1 MDLLKA
7 TQFQQENNIMEMIDV
22 LNKLHELENKSPEVT
37 KAITSVEKTNI
48 TQEAKGKDHDKDG
61 DVDSK
66 DWKKSKDIAIKK
78 AIKKESISYKD
89 FLASKGV
96 DIYKLTGDE
105 HVKYSTAY
113 RDNRDDQ
120 EASDSQSQTDAP
132 QQEGRVKDAVLGAEE
147 RVGDY
152 IDDDG
157 NLKMPKNKVLYD
169 LKAQSKQTTDAM
181 ASYELNIAIDLV
193 QDKFDDNGQARPDED
208 DVPHDVDTQMN
219 MDAPTEAEPQTTEP
233 KVEEEMTP
241 MGTRMFFDMGAKLD
255 INFDMDQKGMM
266 AGVLNRLDQD
276 ALMKSV
282 DEYKAQELD
291 PDQAESEQVNTN
303 TMKTEDKKPLK
314 EDKKPVKEA
323 ITMSADS
330 PEEAGMLM
338 QIMKLAGVQ
347 QVTPDMIGGE
357 EPAADNDADHDH
369 DGDGEQDHAPEEC
382 PVCGNDGG
390 DMRNMMSKVDDREE
404 PAEETYSNTPDE
416 KTQDIDD
423 LVNVHSGGLNRQKQ
437 QVRKEY
443 PGDNPL
449 AVKEDPTEEE
459 LSNSLRN
466 QYEGFKKSY
475 SEAISKTKESK

>member
-1 MDLLKA
+1 
-7 TQFQQENNIMEMIDV
+7 MEMIDV
-22 LNKLHELENKSPEVT
+22 LNKLHELENKSPEVA

-157 NLKMPKNKVLYD
+157 NLNLPKHKVLYD

-282 DEYKAQELD
+282 EEYKAQELD
-291 PDQAESEQVNTN
+291 PDQAEAEQVNTN

-338 QIMKLAGVQ
+338 QIMKLAGV
-347 QVTPDMIGGE
+347 
-357 EPAADNDADHDH
+357 
-369 DGDGEQDHAPEEC
+369 
-382 PVCGNDGG
+382 
-390 DMRNMMSKVDDREE
+390 
-404 PAEETYSNTPDE
+404 
-416 KTQDIDD
+416 
-423 LVNVHSGGLNRQKQ
+423 
-437 QVRKEY
+437 
-443 PGDNPL
+443 
-449 AVKEDPTEEE
+449 
-459 LSNSLRN
+459 
-466 QYEGFKKSY
+466 
-475 SEAISKTKESK
+475 